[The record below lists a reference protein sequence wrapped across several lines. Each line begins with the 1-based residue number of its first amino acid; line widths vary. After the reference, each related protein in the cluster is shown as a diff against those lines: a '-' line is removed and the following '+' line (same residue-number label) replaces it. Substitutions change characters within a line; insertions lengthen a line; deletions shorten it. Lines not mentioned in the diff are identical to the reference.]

1 MTEKHVP
8 ERRTGIARIIKA
20 FGYSFEGMIQTF
32 RTEAAFRQEA
42 GLAAVMIPAALYF
55 GPTGLAKAAM
65 VSSVFAVLAVEL
77 LNSAIESVV
86 NRWGPEWNLHAKH
99 AKDAASA
106 AVFIALWNVA
116 AVWVLCLFF

>member
-1 MTEKHVP
+1 MEPQVP
-8 ERRTGIARIIKA
+8 ERKTGISRVIRA
-20 FGYSFEGMIQTF
+20 FGYSIEGMIQTF
-32 RTEAAFRQEA
+32 KSEAAFRQETA
-42 GLAAVMIPAALYF
+42 LAVIMIPAALYF

-65 VSSVFAVLAVEL
+65 VMSVFAVLAVEL

-106 AVFIALWNVA
+106 AVFISLWNVLI
-116 AVWVLCLFF
+116 VWALCLFF